1 MKEKKKKNKQQNDTK
16 GKNVKKR
23 KGNIKSTENKLVKKD
38 AKMKFKYKHPK
49 LAIVLR
55 IILVLIILLV
65 VIGAGV
71 IAGIMYGVFGDDL
84 KIDLSKLTMIE
95 NTIIVD
101 SDENVLAELNGNESR
116 KIITLDEMSTYLP
129 KAYIAIEDERFYQ
142 HHGVDFKRTTA
153 AILSFVTHF
162 GKSTTGGGSTITQ
175 QLVKNITQDKES
187 SGINGVLRKV
197 KEWAKAYQVENELT
211 KNQILELYLNLILV
225 GGRNYGVQTGAEYY
239 FNTDASNLSIAQ
251 CAFLAGI
258 NNSPNRYNPYS
269 ETDHTELITKRTKT
283 VLGQM
288 KKCGYINQEEYD
300 SAIAEVEAG
309 FKFENGVKGNVY

>member
-1 MKEKKKKNKQQNDTK
+1 MKEKKKRNKQP
-16 GKNVKKR
+16 KNEKERNTEKHKSKKES
-23 KGNIKSTENKLVKKD
+23 KENKKIKKD

-49 LAIVLR
+49 LAIILK
-55 IILVLIILLV
+55 ILLVLIILMI

-71 IAGIMYGVFGDDL
+71 AIGLIYGFWGDDF
-84 KIDLSKLTMIE
+84 KIDLSKLIMIE
-95 NTIIVD
+95 NTVIVD
-101 SDENVLAELNGNESR
+101 SNENVLAELNGNESR
-116 KIITLDEMSTYLP
+116 KIITLDEMSPYLP

-153 AILSFVTHF
+153 AVLSFVTHF
-162 GKSTTGGGSTITQ
+162 GKSTAGGGSTITQ

-187 SGINGVLRKV
+187 SGIEGVLRKV
-197 KEWAKAYQVENELT
+197 KEWAKAYQIENELS

-269 ETDHTELITKRTKT
+269 EIDHTELIKKRTKT

-288 KKCGYINQEEYD
+288 KKLRIYKSRRI
-300 SAIAEVEAG
+300 
-309 FKFENGVKGNVY
+309 

>member
-1 MKEKKKKNKQQNDTK
+1 MKEKKKRNKQPKNEKRRNNEKHK
-16 GKNVKKR
+16 GKK
-23 KGNIKSTENKLVKKD
+23 ENKENKKIKKD

-49 LAIVLR
+49 LAIALK
-55 IILVLIILLV
+55 ILLVLIILMI
-65 VIGAGV
+65 VIGAG
-71 IAGIMYGVFGDDL
+71 IAIGLIYGFWGDDF

-95 NTIIVD
+95 NTVIVD
-101 SDENVLAELNGNESR
+101 SNENVLAELNGNESR
-116 KIITLDEMSTYLP
+116 KIITLDEMSPYLP

-142 HHGVDFKRTTA
+142 HHGVDLKRTTA
-153 AILSFVTHF
+153 AVLSFVTHF
-162 GKSTTGGGSTITQ
+162 GKSTAGGGSTITQ
-175 QLVKNITQDKES
+175 QLVKNITQDKEN
-187 SGINGVLRKV
+187 SGIEGVLRKV
-197 KEWAKAYQVENELT
+197 KEWAKAYQIENELS

-269 ETDHTELITKRTKT
+269 ETDHTELIKKRTKT

-288 KKCGYINQEEYD
+288 KKLRIYKSRRI
-300 SAIAEVEAG
+300 
-309 FKFENGVKGNVY
+309 

>member
-1 MKEKKKKNKQQNDTK
+1 
-16 GKNVKKR
+16 
-23 KGNIKSTENKLVKKD
+23 
-38 AKMKFKYKHPK
+38 MKFKDKHPK
-49 LAIVLR
+49 LAIALK
-55 IILVLIILLV
+55 ILLVLIIVLV
-65 VIGAGV
+65 VVGAGV
-71 IAGIMYGVFGDDL
+71 IIGLIYGFFGDDL

-95 NTIIVD
+95 NTVIVD
-101 SDENVLAELNGNESR
+101 SNENVLAELNGNESR
-116 KIITLDEMSTYLP
+116 KIITLDEMSPYLP

-142 HHGVDFKRTTA
+142 HHGVDLKRTTA

-187 SGINGVLRKV
+187 SGIDGVLRKV
-197 KEWAKAYQVENELT
+197 KEWAKAYQVENELS

-258 NNSPNRYNPYS
+258 NNSPNAYNPYS
-269 ETDHTELITKRTKT
+269 EKDNTEKITKRTKT

-288 KKCGYINQEEYD
+288 KKLRIYKSRRI
-300 SAIAEVEAG
+300 
-309 FKFENGVKGNVY
+309 

>member
-1 MKEKKKKNKQQNDTK
+1 MKEKKKKNRQKKEVKEKNTK
-16 GKNVKKR
+16 NA
-23 KGNIKSTENKLVKKD
+23 NNKIIKKD
-38 AKMKFKYKHPK
+38 AKMKFKDKHPK
-49 LAIVLR
+49 LAIALK
-55 IILVLIILLV
+55 ILLVLIIVLV
-65 VIGAGV
+65 VVGAGV
-71 IAGIMYGVFGDDL
+71 IIGLIYGFFGDDL

-95 NTIIVD
+95 NTVIVD
-101 SDENVLAELNGNESR
+101 SNENVIAELNGNESR
-116 KIITLDEMSTYLP
+116 KIITLDEMSPYLP

-142 HHGVDFKRTTA
+142 HHGVDLKRTTA

-187 SGINGVLRKV
+187 SGIDGVLRKV
-197 KEWAKAYQVENELT
+197 KEWAKAYQVENELS

-258 NNSPNRYNPYS
+258 NNSPNAYNPYS
-269 ETDHTELITKRTKT
+269 EKDNTEKITKRTKT
-283 VLGQM
+283 VLRQM
-288 KKCGYINQEEYD
+288 KKLRIYKSRRI
-300 SAIAEVEAG
+300 
-309 FKFENGVKGNVY
+309 

>member
-1 MKEKKKKNKQQNDTK
+1 MKEKKKKNRQKNEVKEKNTK
-16 GKNVKKR
+16 NA
-23 KGNIKSTENKLVKKD
+23 NNKIIKKD
-38 AKMKFKYKHPK
+38 AKMKFKDKHPK
-49 LAIVLR
+49 LAIALK
-55 IILVLIILLV
+55 ILLVLIIVLV
-65 VIGAGV
+65 VVGAGV
-71 IAGIMYGVFGDDL
+71 IIGLIYGFFGDDL

-95 NTIIVD
+95 NTVIVD
-101 SDENVLAELNGNESR
+101 SNENVIAELNGNESR
-116 KIITLDEMSTYLP
+116 KIITLDEMSPYLP

-142 HHGVDFKRTTA
+142 HHGVDLKRTTA

-187 SGINGVLRKV
+187 SGIDGVLRKV
-197 KEWAKAYQVENELT
+197 KEWAKAYQVENELS

-258 NNSPNRYNPYS
+258 NNSPNAYNPYS
-269 ETDHTELITKRTKT
+269 EKDNTEKITKRTKT

-288 KKCGYINQEEYD
+288 KKLRIYKSRRI
-300 SAIAEVEAG
+300 
-309 FKFENGVKGNVY
+309 

>member
-1 MKEKKKKNKQQNDTK
+1 MKEKKKRNKQP
-16 GKNVKKR
+16 KNEKERNTEKHKSKKES
-23 KGNIKSTENKLVKKD
+23 KENKKIKKD

-49 LAIVLR
+49 LAIILK
-55 IILVLIILLV
+55 ILLVLIILMI

-71 IAGIMYGVFGDDL
+71 AIGLIYGFWGDDF

-95 NTIIVD
+95 NTVIVD
-101 SDENVLAELNGNESR
+101 SNENVLAELNGNESR
-116 KIITLDEMSTYLP
+116 KIITLDEMSPYLP

-153 AILSFVTHF
+153 AVLSFVTHF
-162 GKSTTGGGSTITQ
+162 GKSTAGGGSTITQ

-187 SGINGVLRKV
+187 SGIEGVLRKV
-197 KEWAKAYQVENELT
+197 KEWAKAYQIENELS

-269 ETDHTELITKRTKT
+269 EKDHTELIKKRTKT

-288 KKCGYINQEEYD
+288 KKLRIYKSRRI
-300 SAIAEVEAG
+300 
-309 FKFENGVKGNVY
+309 